1 VPKFMKSVKYEQTL
15 KNYDFDS
22 IATNGSTST
31 KNSTPE
37 RSMSKSQR

>member
-1 VPKFMKSVKYEQTL
+1 MKSAKNEQTL

-22 IATNGSTST
+22 ISATGSHT
-31 KNSTPE
+31 KYTAPPE

>member
-1 VPKFMKSVKYEQTL
+1 MKSAKYEQTL

-22 IATNGSTST
+22 ISATGSHKYSAP
-31 KNSTPE
+31 PE